1 MGTCPDLGPVA
12 RPRPAG
18 DDVNVKHTRHDIN
31 VRDDINVNRTR
42 HDINDR
48 DDINVN
54 RTRHDINDRDD
65 INVNRTRDISH
76 VAEQAAPEDRS

>member
-31 VRDDINVNRTR
+31 VRDDINVS
-42 HDINDR
+42 

-54 RTRHDINDRDD
+54 RTRHDINVRND
-65 INVNRTRDISH
+65 INVNRTRDISQ

>member
-12 RPRPAG
+12 RPRTAG
-18 DDVNVKHTRHDIN
+18 DDVNVNHTRHDIN
-31 VRDDINVNRTR
+31 V
-42 HDINDR
+42 R